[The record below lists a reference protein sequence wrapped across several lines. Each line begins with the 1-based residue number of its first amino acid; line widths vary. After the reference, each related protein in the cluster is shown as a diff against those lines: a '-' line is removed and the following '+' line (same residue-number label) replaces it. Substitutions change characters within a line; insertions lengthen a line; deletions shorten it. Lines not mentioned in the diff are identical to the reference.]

1 METPKKLEE
10 DVKRFDFTRNELE
23 YILNNANFNERQQKV
38 FERLTDRKGRQT
50 IYQIAMEMNISD
62 RTVNREIKKIKHK
75 IYKII

>member
-23 YILNNANFNERQQKV
+23 YILNNANFNERQQEV

>member
-23 YILNNANFNERQQKV
+23 YILNNANCNERQQEV